1 MKSSKPSTSCFASSN
16 PRLPLSVLTLSVAA
30 VLIGGCGTQHGPL
43 AARGAAERAHV
54 GDAHLQRA
62 SHHAELRFDAIT
74 LDLLA
79 RAEATDDVVAARQLT
94 LDAIERGFAQGRLA
108 LLDEIDRLDEAQRVR
123 MIRQVT
129 DAAGATLDEAMAVID
144 SAAEG
149 DRSAMEQQLA
159 AATDARDVHRIAR
172 SLRRDTEA
180 SIKTAG
186 RVGRA
191 APWALFYLPMRY
203 EVERLVS
210 HEYAGP
216 QEYRIDH
223 AAEYLPD
230 SSVPSDEELAR
241 TMETAE
247 TWQLLQQFAPRLVQ
261 EIGPDPAN
269 DVPSAVVALSDD
281 DAAANPLSPTI
292 YAYSR
297 YFDLAGEACT
307 QLTYVWWFREQPAL
321 KPRDFEKGKWDGAT
335 FRITLD
341 ATNQP
346 LIYETVDNCGCYHRI
361 YPTADLEARAVAQF
375 GEPQAEKHLSLE
387 KAVDGKIDLMLPKT
401 IDPEMDQVTVR
412 ARAQWHGIID
422 LNAAAERPADEIVEQ
437 HTYAL
442 RPYHD
447 LEHLPLP
454 GGGYTSLFAENGLVK
469 HAWRL
474 EGIAF
479 TPIGILSAGQPRQ
492 RGTQLLQFDQYD
504 MDDPNLFPAALRWP
518 AVQRKVA
525 RVE

>member
-1 MKSSKPSTSCFASSN
+1 MAVRRDVDHAGTS
-16 PRLPLSVLTLSVAA
+16 
-30 VLIGGCGTQHGPL
+30 
-43 AARGAAERAHV
+43 
-54 GDAHLQRA
+54 DAHLQRA
-62 SHHAELRFDAIT
+62 RHHAELRFDAAT

-79 RAEATDDVVAARQLT
+79 RAETTGDLIVARQLT
-94 LDAIERGFAQGRLA
+94 REAIDRGFAQGRLA
-108 LLDEIDRLDEAQRVR
+108 MLDEIDRLDGKGQMQLARH
-123 MIRQVT
+123 VT
-129 DAAGATLDEAMAVID
+129 GRKKATLDNAIAAID
-144 SAAEG
+144 ASANG
-149 DRSAMEQQLA
+149 DKARLDKQLSSGVTA
-159 AATDARDVHRIAR
+159 GDVQAIAH

-186 RVGRA
+186 RVSRA

-210 HEYAGP
+210 AEYGGP
-216 QEYRIDH
+216 QEYRIEH
-223 AAEYLPD
+223 AAEYLP
-230 SSVPSDEELAR
+230 SETSPGETELAR
-241 TMETAE
+241 TMETPA
-247 TWQLLQQFAPRLVQ
+247 TWQLLQRFAPRLVQ
-261 EIGPDPAN
+261 EVGPDPSN

-281 DAAANPLSPTI
+281 EAAVKPELPTI

-297 YFDLAGEACT
+297 RVDLSGESCT
-307 QLTYVWWFREQPAL
+307 QLTYVWWFREQPAM

-335 FRITLD
+335 LRITLD
-341 ATNQP
+341 STRQP
-346 LIYETVDNCGCYHRI
+346 IVYETVDNCGCYHRI
-361 YPTADLEARAVAQF
+361 YPTADLEALAAKQF
-375 GEPQAEKHLSLE
+375 GQPQAEKRLSIE

-401 IDPEMDQVTVR
+401 IDPETEQVTVR
-412 ARAQWHGIID
+412 AKAQWHGIVD
-422 LNAAAERPADEIVEQ
+422 LNADSQQPDDEIIEK

-447 LEHLPLP
+447 LEHLTLP

-504 MDDPNLFPAALRWP
+504 MDDPNLLTSNLRWP
-518 AVQRKVA
+518 TLTYKVA
-525 RVE
+525 AAE